1 MGFRVVAGYFGEFSD
16 EAKRANQDLGVI
28 GMSFQYQCNLV
39 YPEGR
44 GQTLVFEPTRKRLM
58 CSMR

>member
-1 MGFRVVAGYFGEFSD
+1 MSFRVVAGYFGEFSD

-39 YPEGR
+39 YLEGGGAKLWFSNR
-44 GQTLVFEPTRKRLM
+44 RA
-58 CSMR
+58 SD